1 MAYVM
6 IEGYMC
12 ERCHYRWGTRNGTG
26 VRTKPDPAHCPKC
39 KTRYWNLPRRVAI
52 SPEKQAKVW
61 TERTPVTDK
70 VA

>member
-12 ERCHYRWGTRNGTG
+12 ERCDYRWGTRSGDG
-26 VRTKPDPAHCPKC
+26 LRKKPDPKHCPKC
-39 KTRYWNLPRRVAI
+39 KTKYWNLPRRLNV
-52 SPEKQAKVW
+52 PQDRQAKAW
-61 TERTPVTDK
+61 SERTATTEM